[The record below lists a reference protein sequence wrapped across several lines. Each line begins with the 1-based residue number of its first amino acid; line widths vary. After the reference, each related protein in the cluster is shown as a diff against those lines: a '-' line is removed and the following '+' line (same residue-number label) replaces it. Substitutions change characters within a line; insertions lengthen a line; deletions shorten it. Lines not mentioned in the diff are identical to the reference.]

1 MKAKKIFTPDREKR
15 VEEAIRRAESK
26 TSGEIVPMVVDQSDL
41 YLHVDFLGAL
51 IVQFV
56 CFLAAVW
63 LLPPCDYLLLLAVQ
77 VAGLVVGFLTFRH
90 VAPLKRICLSPKVAE
105 EEVFERAL
113 RAFQELDLS
122 RTAGRTGILILVSL
136 LERRVQV
143 LADSG
148 INARV
153 KPGTWNAVV
162 DMVLA
167 GIRRG
172 DLCQGLCEAIDQCGE
187 ILAGEF
193 PIRADDV
200 DELPDRLQKD

>member
-1 MKAKKIFTPDREKR
+1 MKANKIFTPDKEKQ
-15 VEEAIRRAESK
+15 VEEAIGRAESK
-26 TSGEIVPMVVDQSDL
+26 TSGEIVPMVVDQSDS

-51 IVQFV
+51 IVQFAA
-56 CFLAAVW
+56 FLAAVW
-63 LLPPCDYLLLLAVQ
+63 LLPACDYLLLLAVQ
-77 VAGLVVGFLTFRH
+77 VAGLVTGFIAFRL
-90 VAPLKRICLSPKVAE
+90 VAPLKRICLSTKVAE

-113 RAFQELDLS
+113 RAFRELELS
-122 RTAGRTGILILVSL
+122 RTAERTGILILVSL

-153 KPGTWNAVV
+153 KPGTWNLVV
-162 DMVLA
+162 DVVLA

-172 DLCQGLCEAIDQCGE
+172 DLCQGLCAAIDQCGE

-193 PIRADDV
+193 PIRPDDV
-200 DELPDRLQKD
+200 NELPDRLRRD